1 MPARAQ
7 KAISLPVRFV
17 VRRGERYCPLLVR
30 PTLRTQPDPSPTPQ
44 AGLPGQRQP
53 RAARSALALALAALL
68 AAAGLAAPATA
79 QDGTSTPPRATD
91 QQADAENVVHPGS
104 LQPGPEFDGRPLR
117 RVEVVRPV
125 QRKDEVVLLPLLPRS
140 ADFARNQIRSRAG
153 APYSQTT
160 VSEDVARL
168 SRTGRYAVINAAV
181 RLGPDG
187 SVVLV
192 YTLLE
197 QPIIEDV
204 QSVGNRQLTDQQ
216 IAASVD
222 LLVGTPV
229 DLFQL
234 DRAAR
239 RIEDLYNAKGYYNA
253 QVDWD
258 RKELDDNGIVL
269 FRITEGQKLRVTA
282 IRFDGVESIPVGEL
296 RREIKTKKA
305 FLFSKAPLDDELL
318 DSDVAA
324 IYRFYQDRGYLDVRV
339 GHRVQPSPNN
349 REAVVTFLVD
359 EGPLYHLGDVVLRT
373 PDESPKFSPEQL
385 AGIMPIKRGDVFSI
399 NRVQQSEKE
408 IKAAYHKEGF
418 AGVTVQTDELRAE
431 GAPVVDLLITVRQGD
446 HHLIG
451 EVKPIGNTRTKTSVI
466 LRHLQ
471 GEGVKPEAPLDPTA
485 MNRAQTR
492 LTQTNLYESN
502 FEPPRLSIQATPQEQ
517 RTRQPST
524 RSPDQPADGTLDLD
538 TTPAT
543 ATPSRDPYDDI
554 YRDVLVEVRETDT
567 GEFNIGAAF
576 NTDSGVVARI
586 SIVQRNFDITDTPDT
601 PADLFT
607 GEAFR
612 GGGQTLSLELLPG
625 NRVQTYSLSLSE
637 PSLWDTDYS
646 GSVGAFYRNRDFLEY
661 REERFGGRLGV
672 GRRFGTRWRGNATFR
687 AESVELLD
695 IDEDQ
700 PVDIFDVA
708 DRNLLTGLGF
718 SLTRDTLDNR
728 FRPRRGSRT
737 EIGIEQVGALGG
749 DFTFTK
755 LNVEHEFFVPVY
767 EDFLG
772 RTTVFSTRVAAKYIP
787 QNKDDVPVYERYY
800 LGGQSFRGF
809 DFRGVSP
816 VGIRNDTGQLGDDP
830 IGGTWSFFLG
840 SQIVQPLVADTIS
853 GVVFLDTGTVG
864 YDVGFDDY
872 RVSAGLGVRLY
883 VPQISPAPIGF
894 DFGFPLLEEP
904 TDEPR
909 VFTFFIDLPF

>member
-1 MPARAQ
+1 M
-7 KAISLPVRFV
+7 V
-17 VRRGERYCPLLVR
+17 
-30 PTLRTQPDPSPTPQ
+30 
-44 AGLPGQRQP
+44 
-53 RAARSALALALAALL
+53 AALL
-68 AAAGLAAPATA
+68 TAAGLAAQVSA
-79 QDGTSTPPRATD
+79 QDGTDTPPRETD
-91 QQADAENVVHPGS
+91 QQAEAEAIVQPGA
-104 LQPGPEFDGRPLR
+104 LQPGAEFNSRPLR

-125 QRKDEVVLLPLLPRS
+125 QRGDDVVLLPLATRS

-153 APYSQTT
+153 APYLQET
-160 VSEDVARL
+160 VSDDVARL
-168 SRTGRYAVINAAV
+168 SRTGRYSVINAAV

-192 YTLLE
+192 FTLLE

-239 RIEDLYNAKGYYNA
+239 RIEDLYHAKGYYNA

-282 IRFDGVESIPVGEL
+282 IRFDGVKSIPVGEV
-296 RREIKTKKA
+296 RREIKTKKT
-305 FLFSKAPLDDELL
+305 FLFSKAPLDDDLL
-318 DSDVAA
+318 ETDVAA
-324 IYRFYQDRGYLDVRV
+324 IFRFYQDHGYLDVRV
-339 GHRVQPSPNN
+339 DHRVQPAPNN

-373 PDESPKFSPEQL
+373 PDESPRFSPEQL

-399 NRVQQSEKE
+399 NRVRQSEKE

-418 AGVTVQTDELRAE
+418 AGVTVQTDQLRAD
-431 GAPVVDLLITVRQGD
+431 GAPVVDLLVTVLQGD

-466 LRHLQ
+466 LRQLH

-485 MNRAQTR
+485 MDRAQTR

-502 FEPPRLSIQATPQEQ
+502 FEPPRLSIQATPRGQAP
-517 RTRQPST
+517 RQTP
-524 RSPDQPADGTLDLD
+524 RQQPAQDPDQPAADTLDLD

-586 SIVQRNFDITDTPDT
+586 SIVQRNFDINDTPDT

-646 GSVGAFYRNRDFLEY
+646 GSVGVFYRNRDFLDY

-687 AESVELLD
+687 AESVELLE
-695 IDEDQ
+695 IEADQ
-700 PVDIFDVA
+700 PVDVFDVA
-708 DRNLLTGLGF
+708 DRNILTGLGF

-737 EIGIEQVGALGG
+737 SIGIEQMGALGG
-749 DFTFTK
+749 DYTFTK
-755 LNVEHEFFVPVY
+755 LNVEHEFFVPVH

-816 VGIRNDTGQLGDDP
+816 VGIRNDTGQLGNDP
-830 IGGTWSFFLG
+830 VGGTWSFFLG
-840 SQIVQPLVADTIS
+840 SQIVQPLVTDMIS
-853 GVVFLDTGTVG
+853 GVVFIDTGTVG

-872 RVSAGLGVRLY
+872 RVSAGLGIRLY

-904 TDEPR
+904 TDERR